1 MPEKESPPPRDRRTL
16 SFYIME
22 SLIDLSYM
30 NVHYIARP
38 AIEDGS
44 KLKIAAINP
53 DFERSAL
60 LLFLMESAE

>member
-1 MPEKESPPPRDRRTL
+1 
-16 SFYIME
+16 ME